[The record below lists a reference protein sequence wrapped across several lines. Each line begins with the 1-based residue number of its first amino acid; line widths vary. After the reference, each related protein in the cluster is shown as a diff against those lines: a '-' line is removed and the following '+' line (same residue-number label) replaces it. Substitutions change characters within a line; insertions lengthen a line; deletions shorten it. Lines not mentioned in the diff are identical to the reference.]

1 MKEMTFEIGGKT
13 IKRVRRDVAKKH
25 FEAGDVIY
33 VYQCLANPNSPWN
46 QPAIFNKGRGE
57 ESFEQRDNSF
67 RYYNHYSELGRY
79 PAYYVEV

>member
-13 IKRVRRDVAKKH
+13 IRRVSKRTAKRL
-25 FEAGDVIY
+25 FDEGEVIY
-33 VYQCLANPNSPWN
+33 VYQCLANPDSPWN

-67 RYYNHYSELGRY
+67 RYYNHFSELGRY